1 MNEEIKKDWGAEF
14 KFVGNLPMTTTI
26 YGGDKWVMRISES
39 GIEVNEEVPAT
50 DAARTVLDHIKD
62 MLPKRLPL
70 TAEQIVEVQ
79 WRPIET
85 APKDGTVIDLWDGK
99 YMHRVTNVRWG
110 HQRWQDGKPVGE
122 KEWGLITHDGKPT
135 HWMPL
140 PKRPEDTK

>member
-1 MNEEIKKDWGAEF
+1 MNEEYERGYEEGFIDGVKK
-14 KFVGNLPMTTTI
+14 N
-26 YGGDKWVMRISES
+26 SES
-39 GIEVNEEVPAT
+39 RVSKFMEKHSEPVWLGV
-50 DAARTVLDHIKD
+50 
-62 MLPKRLPL
+62 PL

-140 PKRPEDTK
+140 PQSPIEDDLNNVRFKSNYRYDIKAKNT